1 MFLKCRTPKAQ
12 RCASHSGYGTRQ
24 TLQIYTIDTNVCG
37 NVLSARD
44 GCGSMGTKPRKGD
57 HKNGRFRTE
66 IGKQIAKSMEKNRDR
81 AGGRRGYPGG
91 GLSGG
96 PLYVGFRFSAVFGF
110 FETGDFDVTV
120 PVKGEI
126 SEVILKTSRNESA
139 LWERE
144 TGFLPQSERY
154 GVYVKLERGDIFSV
168 SMSYDGSSSGGLR
181 ADGGAW
187 ESGKY
192 VFMDNDIMM
201 AAKDAEAPVPFSITA
216 KGKDGTVLTTR
227 ELHFDADKEKMYLTV
242 TADGQIVEDEAVI

>member
-1 MFLKCRTPKAQ
+1 MDASELKLGSRPLKAWKRIVIALAVAAAILAAVFLAGRYGWKLLGFRACQGAGIEAVEVSEDKV
-12 RCASHSGYGTRQ
+12 HISGFYPGSFPEGF
-24 TLQIYTIDTNVCG
+24 CG
-37 NVLSARD
+37 YYSEERD
-44 GCGSMGTKPRKGD
+44 GT
-57 HKNGRFRTE
+57 
-66 IGKQIAKSMEKNRDR
+66 
-81 AGGRRGYPGG
+81 
-91 GLSGG
+91 
-96 PLYVGFRFSAVFGF
+96 LYVGFRFSAVFGF

-144 TGFLPQSERY
+144 MGFLPQSERY
-154 GVYVKLERGDIFSV
+154 GVYVKLERDDIFSV

-201 AAKDAEAPVPFSITA
+201 AAKDAEAPVPFTITA
-216 KGKDGTVLTTR
+216 KGKDETVLATR
-227 ELHFDADKEKMYLTV
+227 ELHFDAGKEKMFLTV
-242 TADGQIVEDEAVI
+242 TVDGQIVEDKAGI

>member
-1 MFLKCRTPKAQ
+1 MDASEQKLGSRPLKAWKRIVIALAVAAAILAAVFLAGRYGWKLLGFRACQGAGIEAVEVSEDKV
-12 RCASHSGYGTRQ
+12 HISGFYPGSFPEGF
-24 TLQIYTIDTNVCG
+24 CG
-37 NVLSARD
+37 YYSEERD
-44 GCGSMGTKPRKGD
+44 GT
-57 HKNGRFRTE
+57 
-66 IGKQIAKSMEKNRDR
+66 
-81 AGGRRGYPGG
+81 
-91 GLSGG
+91 
-96 PLYVGFRFSAVFGF
+96 LYVGFRFSAVFGF

-154 GVYVKLERGDIFSV
+154 GVYVKLERDDIFSV

-201 AAKDAEAPVPFSITA
+201 AAKDAEAPVPFTITA
-216 KGKDGTVLTTR
+216 KGKDGTVLATR
-227 ELHFDADKEKMYLTV
+227 EFHFDADKEKMYLTV
-242 TADGQIVEDEAVI
+242 TVDGQIVEDETVI